1 MSKVLQAVLD
11 SVTDPMNHPV
21 VRVSDAYS
29 NAKTGV
35 ANPFERNDILPGEGS
50 NPLCSSGKIFAALF
64 RDPMRACVISM
75 PPAGTVAD
83 PVEYA
88 YAVSYH
94 VSGPADVNIV
104 APSTT
109 CDFGFEDSKFP
120 VRMAYAV
127 AQSSYQPHTG
137 VLWCGTDPKEGDGS
151 PFIWMDGGCT
161 LRLSWTDNTSDETQ
175 TFNLD
180 QWSSASVSPSSAQ
193 VLIPDPT
200 PEVKLLRNKLREQ
213 AKAPGKDGSVDGSK
227 KPVLSVPGTVSVTIG
242 ASGYYRLRFDPFQN
256 QSDQLTGLSFV
267 LSSTGYCNAHRPIPQ
282 IQGNLNKAST
292 CRISAA
298 SILLTNTSS
307 ELNKS
312 GSAFILQS
320 SPAIDWVEWCTNRKV
335 SASANVY
342 QSLLEKGI
350 YGWLRPTQATDLSYR
365 NDADITASG
374 VIAASYFQLRPD
386 SAYLVVQAEMASDT
400 SISAFSGILTTAFAV
415 EFPTDDVWVETD
427 IPRAPVGIYEEAFAH
442 LRNVPQFHENPLHI
456 ANLVRSIGKV
466 VNEVVG
472 GVERYLPMA
481 RRIGNILSE

>member
-1 MSKVLQAVLD
+1 
-11 SVTDPMNHPV
+11 
-21 VRVSDAYS
+21 
-29 NAKTGV
+29 
-35 ANPFERNDILPGEGS
+35 
-50 NPLCSSGKIFAALF
+50 
-64 RDPMRACVISM
+64 MRAAIVSM
-75 PPAGTVAD
+75 PPAGSEAD

-94 VSGPADVNIV
+94 VSEPADLNPT

-109 CDFGFEDSKFP
+109 NDFGFEDSKFP

-127 AQSSYQPHTG
+127 AQSPYQPHTG

-151 PFIWMDGGCT
+151 PFIWIDGGST
-161 LRLSWTDNTSDETQ
+161 VRLSWTDNSSDETQ
-175 TFNLD
+175 SFCLD
-180 QWSSASVSPSSAQ
+180 KWSPASVSPSSYQ
-193 VLIPDPT
+193 VTIPDPT
-200 PEVKLLRNKLREQ
+200 PEVKLLRKKLQEQ
-213 AKAPGKDGSVDGSK
+213 AAKAPEKEGKSSGSG
-227 KPVLSVPGTVSVTIG
+227 KPVLAVPGTVSVTVLV
-242 ASGYYRLRFDPFQN
+242 SGYYRMRFDPFAN
-256 QSDQLTGLSFV
+256 PSDAINGLSI
-267 LSSTGYCNAHRPIPQ
+267 LITSTGYCNAHRPIPQ

-320 SPAIDWVEWCTNRKV
+320 SPAIDWVEWATTRKV
-335 SASANVY
+335 SASANVF

-365 NDADITASG
+365 NDADITQSG

-386 SAYLVVQAEMASDT
+386 SAYLVVQGQMANDT
-400 SISAFSGILTTAFAV
+400 SVDAFSGILTTAFAV
-415 EFPTDDVWVETD
+415 EYPTDDVWVETD

-466 VNEVVG
+466 VNDVVG

-481 RRIGNILSE
+481 RRIGNMLSE